1 MNMPF
6 FKLGKT
12 RLPHKKATA
21 HSRAVRMT
29 PPAEVLI
36 LLSQHIGAPATPI
49 VRVGDTVKVGQK
61 IAEASGYVS
70 SPVYA
75 SVSGTVA
82 KIEPYLTSGGRTVD
96 AIRIAS
102 DGQMT
107 PDEKLAPPSVSDFD
121 GFSAAVRESGL
132 VGLGGAGFPTQVKLD
147 AVKKGLI
154 DTVIINAA
162 ECEPYITSDTHTMLF
177 ESGYVYRGMKLLM
190 TYVPAKKFL
199 IGIEKNKPDAIAKM
213 EEIFSSEAKVRV
225 VSLPDTYPQGGE
237 KILIYNT
244 TGRVVPEGKLP
255 ADVGALVINIT
266 SLAFLAKYFE
276 SGMPL
281 VEKCVTVDG
290 SAVKEPKN
298 VIVPVGASIGD
309 VIEFAGGTSK
319 PVGKILLGGPMM
331 GVAVCST
338 LDPVLKTTN
347 ALTVLDT
354 KDARLPESTAC
365 IHCGRCVDNCPMH
378 LNPTLYARAMNIE
391 DAADRAARL
400 EEAKINLCI
409 ECGCCSYVCPAKR
422 PLVATNRLAKAALRE
437 YKAHQDTLK

>member
-1 MNMPF
+1 MPF

-29 PPAEVLI
+29 PPAEVLL
-36 LLSQHIGAPATPI
+36 LLSQHIGAPATP
-49 VRVGDTVKVGQK
+49 TVKVGEQVRVGQK
-61 IAEASGYVS
+61 IAEAAGYVS

-75 SVSGTVA
+75 SVSGTIT
-82 KIEPYLTSGGRTVD
+82 KIEPYLTSNGRTVD

-107 PDEKLAPPSVSDFD
+107 PAEGITPPAVSDFD

-147 AVKKGLI
+147 AVKKGLV
-154 DTVIINAA
+154 DTVIVNAA
-162 ECEPYITSDTHTMLF
+162 ECEPYITSDTHTMLY
-177 ESGYVYRGMKLLM
+177 ESGYVFRGIKLLM
-190 TYVPAKKFL
+190 TYVPAKEFI

-213 EEIFSSEAKVRV
+213 EEIFSTEAKVRV
-225 VSLPDTYPQGGE
+225 VPLPETYPQGGE

-244 TGRVVPEGKLP
+244 TGRIVPEGKLP
-255 ADVGALVINIT
+255 ADVGTLVINIT

-298 VIVPVGASIGD
+298 VIVPVGASVGD
-309 VIEFAGGTSK
+309 VITFAGGTSK
-319 PVGKILLGGPMM
+319 PVGKVLLGGPMM
-331 GVAVCST
+331 GVAVAS
-338 LDPVLKTTN
+338 LSDPVLKTTN

-354 KDARLPESTAC
+354 QDARLPESTPC

-378 LNPTLYARAMNIE
+378 LNPTLYARAMSTE
-391 DAADRAARL
+391 DAAQRAAKL
-400 EEAKINLCI
+400 EEAKIQLCI

-422 PLVATNRLAKAALRE
+422 PLVTTNRLAKADLRE
-437 YKAHQDTLK
+437 FRAHQETLK

>member
-12 RLPHKKATA
+12 HLPHRKATA

-49 VRVGDTVKVGQK
+49 VKVGDTVKVGQK

-75 SVSGTVA
+75 SVSGTVT
-82 KIEPYLTSGGRTVD
+82 KIEPYLTTGGRTVD

-107 PDEKLAPPSVSDFD
+107 PDEKLTPPSVSDFD

-154 DTVIINAA
+154 DTVVINAA

-190 TYVPAKKFL
+190 TYVPAKEFL
-199 IGIEKNKPDAIAKM
+199 IGIEKNKPDAITKM
-213 EEIFSSEAKVRV
+213 KDIFSSEAKVRV
-225 VSLPDTYPQGGE
+225 VPLPDTYPQGGE

-244 TGRVVPEGKLP
+244 TGRIVPEGKLP
-255 ADVGALVINIT
+255 ADVGTLVLNIT

-290 SAVKEPKN
+290 PAVKEPKN
-298 VIVPVGASIGD
+298 VIVPVGAIIGD
-309 VIEFAGGTSK
+309 VLEFAGGTSK

-331 GVAVCST
+331 GVAVCSP

-354 KDARLPESTAC
+354 KAARLPESTPC
-365 IHCGRCVDNCPMH
+365 IHCGRCVDSCPMH

>member
-12 RLPHKKATA
+12 RLPHRKSTA

-36 LLSQHIGAPATPI
+36 PLSQHIGAPAVPT
-49 VRVGDTVKVGQK
+49 VKVGDSVRVGQK
-61 IAEASGYVS
+61 IAEAAGYVS

-82 KIEPYLTSGGRTVD
+82 KIEPYLMVNGRTVD

-107 PDEKLAPPSVSDFD
+107 PADGIVPPVVSDFD

-154 DTVIINAA
+154 DTVIVNAA
-162 ECEPYITSDTHTMLF
+162 ECEPYITSDTHTMLY
-177 ESGYVYRGMKLLM
+177 ESGYVFRGMKLLM
-190 TYVPAKKFL
+190 SYVPAKEFL

-213 EEIFSSEAKVRV
+213 EEIFAPEEKVRV
-225 VSLPDTYPQGGE
+225 VPLPDTYPQGGE

-244 TGRVVPEGKLP
+244 TGRIVPEGKLP
-255 ADVGALVINIT
+255 ADVGALVINVT

-276 SGMPL
+276 TGMPL

-290 SAVKEPKN
+290 SAVKDPKN
-298 VIVPVGASIGD
+298 VIVPVGAKIAD

-319 PVGKILLGGPMM
+319 PIGKILLGGPMM
-331 GVAVCST
+331 GVAVCSA
-338 LDPVLKTTN
+338 LDPVTKTTN
-347 ALTVLDT
+347 ALTVFDK
-354 KDARLPESTAC
+354 KDAKIPDPTPC
-365 IHCGRCVDNCPMH
+365 IHCGRCVDHCPMH
-378 LNPTLYARAMNIE
+378 LNPTLYARAMNVE

-400 EEAKINLCI
+400 EDAKINLCI

-422 PLVATNRLAKAALRE
+422 PLVATNRLAKADLRE
-437 YKAHQDTLK
+437 YKAHLDTLK

>member
-1 MNMPF
+1 MPF

-29 PPAEVLI
+29 PPAEVL
-36 LLSQHIGAPATPI
+36 LPLSQHIGAPAAPI
-49 VRVGDTVKVGQK
+49 VKVGDTVRVGQK
-61 IAEASGYVS
+61 IAEATGYVS
-70 SPVYA
+70 SPIYA
-75 SVSGTVA
+75 SVSGTVS
-82 KIEPYLTSGGRTVD
+82 KIEPYLTAGGRTVD
-96 AIRIAS
+96 AIRITS
-102 DGQMT
+102 DGMMT
-107 PDEKLAPPSVSDFD
+107 PAEGIVPPVITDFD
-121 GFSAAVRESGL
+121 SLSAAVRESGL

-147 AVKKGLI
+147 AVKKGQI

-177 ESGYVYRGMKLLM
+177 DTDAVYRGMLLLM
-190 TYVPAKKFL
+190 QYVPASDFI

-213 EEIFSSEAKVRV
+213 SEIFHAEPKVHV
-225 VSLPDTYPQGGE
+225 VSLPATYPQGGE

-244 TGRVVPEGKLP
+244 TGRIVPEGKLP

-266 SLAFLAKYFE
+266 SLAFLAKYFDT
-276 SGMPL
+276 GMPL

-298 VIVPVGASIGD
+298 VIVPIGTRIGD
-309 VIEFAGGTSK
+309 VIEFAGGTSR

-331 GVAVCST
+331 GVAVSSP

-347 ALTVLDT
+347 ALTVFDER
-354 KDARLPESTAC
+354 DAKLPESTAC

-378 LNPTLYARAMNIE
+378 LNPTLYARAMKTE
-391 DAADRAARL
+391 DPADRAARL
-400 EEAKINLCI
+400 EDAKINLCI

-422 PLVATNRLAKAALRE
+422 PLVETNRLAKADLRA
-437 YKAHQDTLK
+437 YKAHVDTLK